1 MIRAEDTLLSIVSE
15 NKLLAAIVGAQ
26 ISEQGR
32 VARALKELRL
42 ESAAHL
48 GRLDLEERYEMM
60 AAMRGAGV
68 ALGDRNKLRLLASQQ
83 SSERAVLS
91 DHEQDFRRTQAEES
105 NIDRQADVR
114 PDSATTQL
122 QARERASEQ
131 AGGAE
136 QGSNRILGVSG
147 DSAASIC
154 LMFRPSVYPPS
165 HPTRLPPSPASSLS
179 AVEAAAKQR
188 WGVSWVLWFILYC

>member
-60 AAMRGAGV
+60 AAMRGTGV

-91 DHEQDFRRTQAEES
+91 DHEQDFRRTLAEES

-114 PDSATTQL
+114 PDSATTQ
-122 QARERASEQ
+122 ARERASEQ
-131 AGGAE
+131 AGGAD

-147 DSAASIC
+147 DSAA
-154 LMFRPSVYPPS
+154 
-165 HPTRLPPSPASSLS
+165 
-179 AVEAAAKQR
+179 
-188 WGVSWVLWFILYC
+188 